1 MTHDMRHMGF
11 LKQVTDE
18 DIKCLRQKEE
28 TYQGSWKK
36 RGGVG
41 AFMMCARK
49 WDRLEVMMD
58 DNYNI
63 FDGILGDSS
72 GADGSVLAEVR
83 DLRRYLL
90 LIEAEM
96 ISRWDV
102 LANVETMS
110 ESERVKLATM
120 RMSDILG
127 PGTPEDGG
135 HHEQDGPKILERLDD
150 GLQTADIEPHQ
161 RSLYMSMPHGGRN
174 YNIVN
179 RNKVDPTMWE
189 HLPRLKNE
197 LNNKEYE
204 ETQPEYQGLFTWND
218 GGSKWIMQER
228 YRPHWGN
235 K

>member
-11 LKQVTDE
+11 LKQVADE

-49 WDRLEVMMD
+49 WDRLEVMMEE
-58 DNYNI
+58 NYNI
-63 FDGILGDSS
+63 FDGILGDAS

-102 LANVETMS
+102 LAIIPEDTGS
-110 ESERVKLATM
+110 
-120 RMSDILG
+120 
-127 PGTPEDGG
+127 GTPEDGG
-135 HHEQDGPKILERLDD
+135 HHEQDGPKILERLSD
-150 GLQTADIEPHQ
+150 GLQTQDIEPHQ
-161 RSLYMSMPHGGRN
+161 RSLYLSMPHGGKN

-179 RNKVDPTMWE
+179 RNKVDPIMWE
-189 HLPRLKNE
+189 HLPRLDNE
-197 LNNKEYE
+197 LNNTEYE
-204 ETQPEYQGLFTWND
+204 ESPPEYQGMYLWHEN
-218 GGSKWIMQER
+218 GSKWIMQER
-228 YRPHWGN
+228 YRLHWGN
-235 K
+235 KRS